1 MNATQALGDA
11 RSAIDAVNRGF
22 MTAFIRKDPAGV
34 AALYTLDGQLLPPRS
49 DFVTGR
55 GAIARYWQEAMKI
68 GIRNLE
74 TTELEIHGESAFE
87 VGRYTVEASD
97 GSEADTGIYIVVW
110 KQEGGTWRMH
120 RDIWN
125 SRRAPPNESL

>member
-1 MNATQALGDA
+1 MSATHAPGDA

-22 MTAFIRKDPAGV
+22 MTAFIRKDPAAV

-55 GAIARYWQEAMKI
+55 SAIAGYWQEAMKV
-68 GIRNLE
+68 GIRKLE
-74 TTELEIHGESAFE
+74 TTELEIHSESAFE

-97 GSEADTGIYIVVW
+97 GSEADAGMYIVVW
-110 KQEGGTWRMH
+110 KLEDGTWRMR

-125 SRRAPPNESL
+125 SRRAPA

>member
-1 MNATQALGDA
+1 MSATQGDA

-22 MTAFIRKDPAGV
+22 MTAFIRKDPAAV

-55 GAIARYWQEAMKI
+55 SAIARYWQEAMKI

-97 GSEADTGIYIVVW
+97 GSEADAGMYIVVW
-110 KQEGGTWRMH
+110 KLEDGTWRMH

-125 SRRAPPNESL
+125 SRRAPLSA